1 MKKSIIFSIMMLVF
15 SGIMSAQTVISNQSL
30 TEDNERVIVS
40 FEVETDVKSIPA
52 KRKEI
57 IMPFI
62 YNGKDTLWL
71 ETLEVYGKGR
81 FKREMQENHIA
92 GNKDWQLAE
101 NQVLKGDVYHYISSV
116 PLKRWMKS
124 TNLGIKRQMVG
135 CNCDDP
141 LADQTLAQGVA
152 LFEEPLLPPRRIPS
166 SFALADVGREWDF
179 GKDELDITFKVSNV
193 EIDSSV
199 FDNEITFG
207 KILEAVDRI
216 HSNPNYKIDK
226 IEVAGYASPEGT
238 PGFNNWL
245 GYNRALALINYI
257 IEHRPE
263 YNLTKDNFRI
273 VNGDENWEGLK
284 WALTNV
290 EMEHKDRVL
299 SIINDQSIP
308 SQLKKDKIK
317 WIDHGKTWKKM
328 LDEIFP
334 HLRSARYL
342 AVYYDSTNDEAV
354 DIINQANALI
364 HEGKYAE
371 AQEHIESVN
380 DDMRAYNTAGVALM
394 MQGRFEEALTWLKKA
409 VESNTPAAQENID
422 LINVELE
429 YEARKKAEIE
439 EYLKR
444 FE

>member
-1 MKKSIIFSIMMLVF
+1 MKKSIIFSVMMLVF

-52 KRKEI
+52 KRKEV

-135 CNCDDP
+135 CNCDDA

-245 GYNRALALINYI
+245 GDNRALALIKYI
-257 IEHRPE
+257 I
-263 YNLTKDNFRI
+263 
-273 VNGDENWEGLK
+273 
-284 WALTNV
+284 
-290 EMEHKDRVL
+290 
-299 SIINDQSIP
+299 
-308 SQLKKDKIK
+308 
-317 WIDHGKTWKKM
+317 
-328 LDEIFP
+328 
-334 HLRSARYL
+334 
-342 AVYYDSTNDEAV
+342 
-354 DIINQANALI
+354 
-364 HEGKYAE
+364 
-371 AQEHIESVN
+371 
-380 DDMRAYNTAGVALM
+380 
-394 MQGRFEEALTWLKKA
+394 
-409 VESNTPAAQENID
+409 
-422 LINVELE
+422 
-429 YEARKKAEIE
+429 
-439 EYLKR
+439 
-444 FE
+444 